1 MGFSRQEY
9 QSGLPF
15 PSPGGLP
22 DPEIKPGSPALRAD
36 TLLSEPLGKALVE
49 VGGYLME
56 KVLGVPQR
64 WASNLNFP
72 YRVLSGIPCQILIS
86 FLWGFPGG
94 PVVNNPP
101 ASAGDTSSVPGLGR
115 PYMPQSS

>member
-15 PSPGGLP
+15 PSPGDLP
-22 DPEIKPGSPALRAD
+22 DPEIKPGPPALQEDA
-36 TLLSEPLGKALVE
+36 LLSKPLVE

-72 YRVLSGIPCQILIS
+72 YRVLSGIPCQILMS

-101 ASAGDTSSVPGLGR
+101 TSAGDTGSVPGLGR
-115 PYMPQSS
+115 SYMLQRS